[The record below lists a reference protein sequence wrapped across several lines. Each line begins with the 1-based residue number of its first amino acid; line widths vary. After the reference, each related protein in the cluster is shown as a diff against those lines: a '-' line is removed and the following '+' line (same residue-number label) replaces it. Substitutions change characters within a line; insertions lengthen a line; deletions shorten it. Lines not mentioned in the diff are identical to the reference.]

1 MEKDKLLFEEIF
13 RQNKDRVYR
22 LCCLYSGDED
32 LRKDLMQDIFI
43 KVWEN
48 LNTFRGEAAMSTW
61 IYRIALNTCLTHVR
75 SIKNNLKTESLKDKF
90 DIAEFETDKREELNI
105 NFLIHSVNK
114 LPALDRTIISLYLE
128 DISGQEIAEITGLS
142 EVNVRVRIHR
152 IKEQLNEMIKE
163 LSLNTTG
170 YEY

>member
-1 MEKDKLLFEEIF
+1 MEKDKHLFEDIF
-13 RQNKDRVYR
+13 MQNKDRVHR
-22 LCCLYSGDED
+22 LCCMYSGDED

-43 KVWEN
+43 RVWEN

-75 SIKNNLKTESLKDKF
+75 TIKKSLKTESLHERF
-90 DIAEFETDKREELNI
+90 DIGETEPDSDKELNI
-105 NFLIHSVNK
+105 NYLIHCVNK
-114 LPALDRTIISLYLE
+114 LPPLDRTLISLYLE
-128 DISGQEIAEITGLS
+128 DLPGKEIAEITGLS
-142 EVNVRVRIHR
+142 EANVRVKIHR

-163 LSLNTTG
+163 FSLKTTS